1 MSEFSE
7 MMKERPKTVRIIGV
21 GRAGINVAKCWRN
34 EMGGERADKFVAV
47 CDWEAETLERSGV
60 SAALKLD
67 ECKIWPGIECGAE
80 AVEKRIDDV
89 RELVNA
95 NDVAVVV
102 GLGGIFGTEA
112 APVIAREAKAAGA
125 STVGVATLPFEFDG
139 TRCARRAMDGL
150 RELAANCDALFI
162 LNNDAMQKYY
172 GKLLVPDAMLRI
184 DTIMSD
190 AADLFFDLH
199 RRKIEPNYQ
208 NLNTKVFGIG
218 RVGAD
223 LVDYLCEKKYR
234 KTLLATVKMI
244 HASGGSDET
253 VELNMGTGDVSEFQL
268 DGITRFFSGKE
279 SRACLVADLGEES
292 GISTAV
298 ITAGIARQVGA
309 IMVGLVTLPAVSE
322 GASKNAKVIEN
333 LQKLVAKTDAVFAF
347 RKDVSSIPRLA
358 LWVCDIDFEINWL
371 IKEGRREKSDL

>member
-47 CDWEAETLERSGV
+47 CDWEPETLERSGV

-150 RELAANCDALFI
+150 RELAANCDAMFI

-172 GKLLVPDAMLRI
+172 GKFLVLDALARI
-184 DTIMSD
+184 DRIMSD
-190 AADLFFDLH
+190 AADVLTTH
-199 RRKIEPNYQ
+199 CMRNEPQYKK
-208 NLNTKVFGIG
+208 LNAKVFGIG
-218 RVGAD
+218 RAGAD
-223 LVDYLCEKKYR
+223 LVDYLREKKYR
-234 KTLLATVKMI
+234 KTLLMTARVNDD
-244 HASGGSDET
+244 SGCIKS
-253 VELNMGTGDVSEFQL
+253 VECNIDTGDAPTIL
-268 DGITRFFSGKE
+268 DVFSRFFSGKD
-279 SRACLVADLGEES
+279 SRACLVADWGVS
-292 GISTAV
+292 GIDTA
-298 ITAGIARQVGA
+298 TTMADLAKKNGA
-309 IMVGLVTLPAVSE
+309 ITIGLATLPAVSE
-322 GASKNAKVIEN
+322 GAAICTKAIDN
-333 LQKLVAKTDAVFAF
+333 LQKLAVKTDAVFAF
-347 RKDVSSIPRLA
+347 RKDVCGESVSPFLGLMIE
-358 LWVCDIDFEINWL
+358 DIEYVVNRL
-371 IKEGRREKSDL
+371 IKEGKNQ